1 MTSMTPERQRG
12 FSLIE
17 LMVGMLVSLLCLLAI
32 MAAFAVYEGKKRTT
46 TSGNDAQQNGSYA
59 LYALERQLRTAGA
72 SIVQGYNYGL
82 WGCPVTAYTTTK
94 SGKIQT
100 LPAQSALPSPFTSS
114 GWPLT
119 TRLVPV
125 LIASG
130 GSSNPDVIGVVG
142 GNSAL
147 QVFKITVSSTPS
159 NTSAVV
165 GNSLGIMTGD
175 YMLGTLSDGTCALAH
190 LTASSGTAA
199 QVTDTTLTLD
209 ANNSPATGLKT
220 ATYLFDAGPAP
231 TFTLFGIDPS
241 TNSLVSYDLLQR
253 PVNGQ
258 AATVTPIA
266 DGIVQMKALYGVHT
280 NSSDSSPDQIDSW
293 VQPTGNW
300 SIATLTASSS
310 AAATAMGQIKAIR
323 IAIIAQ
329 SRLPERSTDYKPAG
343 SSITLFQD
351 QASSLQYTFNTD
363 AQFRYKVYDTTIPV
377 RNALVVTHY

>member
-147 QVFKITVSSTPS
+147 QVFKIAVSSTPS

-190 LTASSGTAA
+190 LTSTSTAT

-220 ATYLFDAGPAP
+220 STYLFDAGSAP
-231 TFTLFGIDPS
+231 TFTLFGIDSS

-253 PVNGQ
+253 SVNGQ

-300 SIATLTASSS
+300 SIGTLTASSS

-323 IAIIAQ
+323 IAIVAQ
-329 SRLPERSTDYKPAG
+329 SRLQERSTDYTG
-343 SSITLFQD
+343 NSTITLFQD
-351 QASSLQYTFNTD
+351 LDSSLQYSVKTNT
-363 AQFRYKVYDTTIPV
+363 QFRYKVYDTTIPV

>member
-1 MTSMTPERQRG
+1 MTSTAPARQRG

-17 LMVGMLVSLLCLLAI
+17 LMVGMVVSMLCMLAI
-32 MAAFAVYEGKKRTT
+32 MDAFAVYEGKKRTT
-46 TSGNDAQQNGSYA
+46 TTGNDAQQNGSYA

-82 WGCPVTAYTTTK
+82 WGCPVTAYTTTTSSK
-94 SGKIQT
+94 VQT
-100 LPAQSALPSPFTSS
+100 LPVQSALPSPFASS

-130 GSSNPDVIGVVG
+130 GSSPDVIGVVG

-147 QVFKITVSSTPS
+147 QVFKIAVSSTPS
-159 NTSAVV
+159 ASSVVV

-175 YMLGTLSDGTCALAH
+175 YLLGTLSDGTCSLAH
-190 LTASSGTAA
+190 LTSSSTATQVSGTTLAL
-199 QVTDTTLTLD
+199 DT
-209 ANNSPATGLKT
+209 ANSPATGLQT
-220 ATYLFDAGPAP
+220 ATYLFDVGSTPS
-231 TFTLFGIDPS
+231 FTLFGVDSS

-266 DGIVQMKALYGVHT
+266 DGIVQIKALYGVHT
-280 NSSDSSPDQIDSW
+280 NSSDTSADQIDTW

-300 SIATLTASSS
+300 SIATLTASTS

-323 IAIIAQ
+323 VAIVAQ
-329 SRLPERSTDYKPAG
+329 SRLPERSSDYTGK
-343 SSITLFQD
+343 SKLTLFSD
-351 QASSLQYTFNTD
+351 LDPTLQYSVNTNT
-363 AQFRYKVYDTTIPV
+363 QYRYKVYDTTIPV

>member
-1 MTSMTPERQRG
+1 MISTAAARQRG

-17 LMVGMLVSLLCLLAI
+17 LMVGMLVSLLCMLAI

-59 LYALERQLRTAGA
+59 LYTLERQLRTAGS

-82 WGCPVTAYTTTK
+82 WGCPVTAYTTIPT
-94 SGKIQT
+94 GKIQT

-130 GSSNPDVIGVVG
+130 GSNPDVIGVVG

-147 QVFKITVSSTPS
+147 QVFKIAIAGTPTTSSV
-159 NTSAVV
+159 AV

-175 YMLGTLSDGTCALAH
+175 YLLGTLSDGTCALAH
-190 LTASSGTAA
+190 LTSSSTAT
-199 QVTDTTLTLD
+199 QVSGTTLTLD
-209 ANNSPATGLKT
+209 AANSPATGLQK
-220 ATYLFDAGPAP
+220 ATYLFDAGAAP
-231 TFTLFGIDPS
+231 MFTLFGIDAS

-258 AATVTPIA
+258 AAAVTPIA
-266 DGIVQMKALYGVHT
+266 DGIVQMKALYGIQT
-280 NSSDSSPDQIDSW
+280 STGISW
-293 VQPTGNW
+293 VQPTGTY
-300 SIATLTASSS
+300 SIDTLTASSS
-310 AAATAMGQIKAIR
+310 AASSAMGQIKAIR

-329 SRLPERSTDYKPAG
+329 SRLPERSSDYFNKDP
-343 SSITLFQD
+343 IVLFQD
-351 QASSLQYTFNTD
+351 LDTALQYTFTPNT
-363 AQFRYKVYDTTIPV
+363 QYRYQVYDTTIPV
-377 RNALVVTHY
+377 RNALVSTHY